1 MKNFLI
7 VRPDKMGDAIITQ
20 VAIEALFKTVTC
32 NIDVFAS
39 NYSYRYYDDNPYVR
53 KVFNCNVEDK
63 KEMYSLYKTVCANEK
78 YDAVFVLQAR
88 RRLQK
93 MALLGKSRE
102 RFGFNL
108 AFDFRVDSRIFEWI
122 SAKLR
127 KFNYVKYDLSKHELL
142 NLKDLLESGLEKL
155 KLPKLAPLSNR
166 CTLYSKNIKP
176 AAKIPKS
183 IVINISG
190 KPAEQKTIL
199 PSMLMSLLLSLIKD
213 GNKVG
218 IVALSNDIHIAND
231 IVSKI
236 VEDNVERPEIISDND
251 VFTVAN
257 KLNSYE
263 YYIGADGGLLHI
275 ASCLNLK
282 CIGLFNDDIKPRWY
296 PWTPDSVAISAHSSY
311 EISPV
316 AVINALATLGY
327 K

>member
-1 MKNFLI
+1 MKSFLI

-20 VAIEALFKTVTC
+20 VAIEALFKSVTC

-39 NYSYRYYDDNPYVR
+39 DYSYRYYDDNPYVR

-63 KEMYSLYKTVCANEK
+63 KEMYSLYKTVCASQE

-93 MALLGKSRE
+93 MALLGQCRE

-108 AFDFRVDSRIFEWI
+108 AFDFRGDSRIFEWV

-127 KFNYVKYDLSKHELL
+127 NFNYIKYDLSKHEVL
-142 NLKDLLESGLEKL
+142 NLKDLLESGLKKL
-155 KLPKLAPLSNR
+155 KLPKLAPLPNR

-176 AAKIPKS
+176 ATKVPKS

-190 KPAEQKTIL
+190 KPAEQKIII

-213 GNKVG
+213 GNKIGV
-218 IVALSNDIHIAND
+218 VALSNDIHIAND
-231 IVSKI
+231 IVNKVMKYNI
-236 VEDNVERPEIISDND
+236 ERPEIISDND
-251 VFTVAN
+251 VFIVAN

-275 ASCLNLK
+275 ASALNLK

-296 PWTPDSVAISAHSSY
+296 PWTPDSVAISATSSY

-316 AVINALATLGY
+316 AVIDALAELGY